1 MYYIFKDMK
10 AFVNSYKV
18 QLLTGKKNYKNEL
31 IDYIS
36 QNMDKPYSKESMCL
50 LMIIKRR
57 VLNT

>member
-1 MYYIFKDMK
+1 MK

-36 QNMDKPYSKESMCL
+36 QNMDKPYSKEDIDFL
-50 LMIIKRR
+50 LENRK
-57 VLNT
+57 